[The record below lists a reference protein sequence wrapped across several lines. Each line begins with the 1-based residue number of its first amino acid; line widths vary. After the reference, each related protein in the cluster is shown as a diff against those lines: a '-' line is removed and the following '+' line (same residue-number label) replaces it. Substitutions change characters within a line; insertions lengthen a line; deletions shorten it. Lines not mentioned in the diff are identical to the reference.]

1 MRASGM
7 MRFFRCPGRCEG
19 IIRLALV
26 FLVAAGWFMPATA
39 LAQGGI
45 GEVVAW
51 TGFTPA
57 APKAGDTVTAA
68 VRVTN
73 GTPNSQILWVQGTL
87 TWLRPDGT
95 ELGSSTHMFNLGYGQ
110 FKDIADTRTLAGP
123 GTYTLKFRMLH
134 PSGVD
139 HTTNLA
145 AAPLYPQSA
154 AEVKAALDI
163 LWSNF
168 PLTPKAAMYS
178 HGMPDRAETVT
189 ITAAV
194 TNVDPLK
201 TVQATTITYMAKDAA
216 GQTWVNNQWSLPALN
231 PGASQV
237 LQFQYKPRNPGEQ
250 TVQLWATFNGP
261 GYLLSSHPYQAVPV
275 DPPTTLTGPSVTP
288 WTGSPKTTFTWTVAY
303 TSPANTAPTAVKI
316 GLGGQLYAMQKA
328 NPADTNYADGALFRY
343 SSLLPLGSYNVAFY
357 AYQGQTQVASAN
369 LQGAPVVEDKAPPVI
384 PGGGQAQPD
393 LVVRDASSVTLSG
406 TAADGETAVARV
418 EWSLDGV
425 TWTPAQGTTA
435 WQFTHNTGFGDQ
447 AYGTK
452 TYRVRAVDTVGNA
465 TPAAAQWTR
474 KVVWDRRHPKIEEV
488 VVTAADRPVKPAAVY
503 ADRPPDQGDPT
514 KGNPYYI
521 AFRVRNP
528 HPTETFRFLFQWSEY
543 KITWEPKSPPWP
555 VNMDNPSRPSGFEVT
570 LGPGQS
576 AWVWTWGQQD
586 WNWIPETSI
595 GSFLGNLVLMF
606 IPEATGILDAAQFA
620 SWADTIR
627 YAVTKATVE
636 TGRGASMG
644 ATLHPSAASR
654 NVTVRVSYPKV
665 AALFGSVVSNA
676 AALTATVAAT
686 AMSWTV
692 IGGATG
698 YVLEALLFAESY
710 ALYNCAWDP
719 DPDFTQPVRIE
730 RIRLPE
736 IPEIKDRK
744 EQETIR
750 TAVTMLENTRA
761 MTRAYARH
769 LGALKKEDLKAA
781 QARAAEAAR
790 FARDAAKAGEAAQA
804 WLKREAVP
812 VLKRLR
818 PEEREKLL
826 KTFDGKYLPTLERDL
841 LTLNLGFTAK
851 EVDTWAK
858 THQGAVKQIL
868 ERPDLGAVAA
878 GRAVETLNKMAG
890 AFEALAK

>member
-1 MRASGM
+1 MSVKGFR
-7 MRFFRCPGRCEG
+7 RFFRPAGRRG
-19 IIRLALV
+19 GNLRAALV
-26 FLVAAGWFMPATA
+26 LLAAAVWLLAAPAPARGW
-39 LAQGGI
+39 L
-45 GEVVAW
+45 GEEVTW
-51 TGFTPA
+51 LGFSPG
-57 APKAGDTVTAA
+57 APKAGDTVTANVQVA
-68 VRVTN
+68 NVSTSAIQGVT
-73 GTPNSQILWVQGTL
+73 GILSLVK
-87 TWLRPDGT
+87 PDGT
-95 ELGSSTHMFNLGYGQ
+95 ELGSMAHILTLAPGASTR
-110 FKDIADTRTLAGP
+110 IDTTWTLAGP
-123 GTYTLKFRMLH
+123 GTYALKFRMHYPYSLEH
-134 PSGVD
+134 A
-139 HTTNLA
+139 TTLA
-145 AAPLYPQSA
+145 VAPLYPQSA
-154 AEVKAALDI
+154 AEVKAALDVV
-163 LWSNF
+163 WSNT
-168 PLTPKAAMYS
+168 PTAPKAATVSY
-178 HGMPDRAETVT
+178 GTPDRAETVSV
-189 ITAAV
+189 TAAV
-194 TNVDPLK
+194 TNADPLK
-201 TVQATTITYMAKDAA
+201 TVQATTVHYEAKDAT
-216 GQTWVNNQWSLPALN
+216 GQTWVYNQWSLPALN

-237 LQFQYKPRNPGEQ
+237 LQFQYKPRNPGTQ
-250 TVQLWATFNGP
+250 TVNLWATFNGP
-261 GYLLSSHPYQAVPV
+261 GYLLSSYSYQAVPV
-275 DPPTTLTGPSVTP
+275 DPPTALTGPSVTP
-288 WTGSPKTTFTWTVAY
+288 WTGSPKTTFTWTVTY

-316 GLGGQLYAMQKA
+316 ALGGQLYAMQKA
-328 NPADTNYADGALFRY
+328 DPSDTNYADGAVYRY

-406 TAADGETAVARV
+406 TAADGETSVARV

-425 TWTPAQGTTA
+425 TWTPAQGTAT
-435 WQFTHNTGFGDQ
+435 WQFTHNAGFADQ

-452 TYRVRAVDTVGNA
+452 TYRVRAVDAVGNM
-465 TPAAAQWTR
+465 TPPAAQWTR

-503 ADRPPDQGDPT
+503 ADRPPDRGDPT

-543 KITWEPKSPPWP
+543 KITWEPKNPPWP

-576 AWVWTWGQQD
+576 TWVWTWGQQD
-586 WNWIPETSI
+586 WNWIPETSF
-595 GSFLGNLVLMF
+595 GSFLANLVLMF
-606 IPEATGILDAAQFA
+606 LPESYGITDANDF
-620 SWADTIR
+620 SNWADTLH

-654 NVTVRVSYPKV
+654 NVTVRVSYPKR

-686 AMSWTV
+686 AMSWSV

-698 YVLEALLFAESY
+698 FVLEALLFAESY

-719 DPDFTQPVRIE
+719 DPDYAQSVRVE

-744 EQETIR
+744 EQELVR
-750 TAVTMLENTRA
+750 TATSMLENTRA

-769 LGALKKEDLKAA
+769 LTALKKEDGNAA

-790 FARDAAKAGEAAQA
+790 FAKAAAKEGAEVQA

-818 PEEREKLL
+818 PEERERLL
-826 KTFDGKYLPTLERDL
+826 KTFDGKYLPPLEREIL
-841 LTLNLGFTAK
+841 AKHLGFPAK
-851 EVDTWAK
+851 EIDIWAK
-858 THQGAVKQIL
+858 AHPQALKHIL
-868 ERPDLGAVAA
+868 DRPDLGAAAA
-878 GRAVETLNKMAG
+878 GRAAETLRKMAG
-890 AFEALAK
+890 SFGDLAK